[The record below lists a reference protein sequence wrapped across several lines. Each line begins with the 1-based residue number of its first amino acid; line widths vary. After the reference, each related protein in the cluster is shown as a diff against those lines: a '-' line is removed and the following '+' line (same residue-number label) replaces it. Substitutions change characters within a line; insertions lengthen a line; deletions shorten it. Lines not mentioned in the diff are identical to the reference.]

1 MKKPLEK
8 STEVQTVVSTTI
20 DGKIAVT
27 YVLKGKAVM
36 TFVQV
41 MDVVSARVFIIHLE
55 EAITRIRD
63 ESRKTLVQKSLKTVM
78 GNQA

>member
-27 YVLKGKAVM
+27 YMLKGKAVM